1 MKALI
6 STIAALALVFAE
18 STPSDAATAKIYSFT
33 PTSASISF
41 TVLGFSAAQASAPI
55 VTTYTIN
62 FRTSPTPGTIQ
73 ISAPIINGTA
83 GNSIPQSAFLAK
95 CTRNSDPNG
104 DFTTSGT
111 VRLGATPV
119 TCGTVVAG
127 TSDSFTFDVAITI
140 DGSADASS
148 FTGDTYS
155 SGSLIV
161 TANLP

>member
-1 MKALI
+1 
-6 STIAALALVFAE
+6 
-18 STPSDAATAKIYSFT
+18 
-33 PTSASISF
+33 
-41 TVLGFSAAQASAPI
+41 
-55 VTTYTIN
+55 
-62 FRTSPTPGTIQ
+62 
-73 ISAPIINGTA
+73 
-83 GNSIPQSAFLAK
+83 
-95 CTRNSDPNG
+95 
-104 DFTTSGT
+104 
-111 VRLGATPV
+111 V